1 MFQIINW
8 LCYICVSFLVLE
20 IMVYLC
26 KDVIKVSKSNKKG
39 KTKNIGNTTFKNNK
53 HIYNNKIE
61 K

>member
-1 MFQIINW
+1 MFGIINW

-39 KTKNIGNTTFKNNK
+39 KTKSVGNTRVKSNG
-53 HIYNNKIE
+53 HIYNNKIA